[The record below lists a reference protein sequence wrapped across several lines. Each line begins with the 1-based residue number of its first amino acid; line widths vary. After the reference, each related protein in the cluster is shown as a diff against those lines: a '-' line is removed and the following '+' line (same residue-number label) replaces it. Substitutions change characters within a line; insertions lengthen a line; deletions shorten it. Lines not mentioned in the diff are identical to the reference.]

1 MRPVKNLLPPAPIP
15 SVPLWLG
22 AGGLIPFV
30 ILTGAVWI
38 SDEAYRIM
46 AYEWLRTYA
55 AVVLSF
61 VGALHWGFAIL
72 HPKMSPQERN
82 IVMAWSVVP
91 ALVAWLAL
99 LAPLRHGL
107 AVTAAMFAL
116 HYAMDRAF
124 TQRFE
129 LPDWYLRLRGGLTVV
144 VIACLA
150 LAAIR

>member
-1 MRPVKNLLPPAPIP
+1 MKILPPP
-15 SVPLWLG
+15 SRLPTVPLWLG

-38 SDEAYRIM
+38 SDDAHRIM

-55 AVVLSF
+55 AVILSF
-61 VGALHWGFAIL
+61 IGAVHWGFAML
-72 HPKMSPQERN
+72 HPKMSLQERN
-82 IVMAWSVVP
+82 TVMAWSVVP
-91 ALVAWLAL
+91 ALVAWAAL

-124 TQRFE
+124 AQRFE
-129 LPDWYLRLRGGLTVV
+129 LPDWYLPLRGGLTIV
-144 VIACLA
+144 VIVCLT
-150 LAAIR
+150 LTAIR

>member
-1 MRPVKNLLPPAPIP
+1 MKLPPPASIP

-30 ILTGAVWI
+30 ILTGAVWF

-55 AVVLSF
+55 AVILSF
-61 VGALHWGFAIL
+61 VGALHWGFAML
-72 HPKMSPQERN
+72 HPKMTESERN
-82 IVMAWSVVP
+82 TVMAWSIVP

-124 TQRFE
+124 VQRFALTE
-129 LPDWYLRLRGGLTVV
+129 WYLPLRGGLTIV
-144 VIACLA
+144 VIVCLT

>member
-1 MRPVKNLLPPAPIP
+1 MKLPPPASIP

-30 ILTGAVWI
+30 ILTGAVWF

-55 AVVLSF
+55 AVILSF
-61 VGALHWGFAIL
+61 VGALHWSFAML
-72 HPKMSPQERN
+72 HPKMTEPERN
-82 IVMAWSVVP
+82 TVMAWSIVP

-124 TQRFE
+124 VQRFALAE
-129 LPDWYLRLRGGLTVV
+129 WYLPLRGGLTIV
-144 VIACLA
+144 VIVCLT

>member
-1 MRPVKNLLPPAPIP
+1 MKLPPPASIP

-30 ILTGAVWI
+30 ILTGAVWF

-55 AVVLSF
+55 AVILSF
-61 VGALHWGFAIL
+61 VGALHWGFAML
-72 HPKMSPQERN
+72 HPKMTEPERN
-82 IVMAWSVVP
+82 TVMAWSIVP

-116 HYAMDRAF
+116 HCAMDRAF
-124 TQRFE
+124 VQRFNLAE
-129 LPDWYLRLRGGLTVV
+129 WYLPLRGGLTIV
-144 VIACLA
+144 VIVCLT

>member
-1 MRPVKNLLPPAPIP
+1 MKNLPPYTPVP
-15 SVPLWLG
+15 PVPLWLG

-30 ILTGAVWI
+30 ILTVAVWI
-38 SDEAYRIM
+38 SAEAYRIM

-61 VGALHWGFAIL
+61 VGALHWGFAML
-72 HPKMSPQERN
+72 HPKMTAHERN
-82 IVMAWSVVP
+82 TVMAWSVVP

-124 TQRFE
+124 IHRFE
-129 LPDWYLRLRGGLTVV
+129 LPDWYLPLRGGLTVV
-144 VIACLA
+144 VIVCLT
-150 LAAIR
+150 LTAIR

>member
-1 MRPVKNLLPPAPIP
+1 MTKLPPPASVPP
-15 SVPLWLG
+15 VPLWLG

-30 ILTGAVWI
+30 ILTGAVWF

-55 AVVLSF
+55 AVILSF
-61 VGALHWGFAIL
+61 VGALHWGFAML
-72 HPKMSPQERN
+72 HPKMTEPERN
-82 IVMAWSVVP
+82 TVMAWSVVP

-107 AVTAAMFAL
+107 AVTAAMYAL

-124 TQRFE
+124 VQRFE
-129 LPDWYLRLRGGLTVV
+129 LAEWYLRLRGGLTIVV
-144 VIACLA
+144 VVCLT